1 MLQAIVGIEVEME
14 RSAGK
19 AKLSPAQPSQNQPR
33 SNQQSLVNALR
44 GRDDRASQEMAKA
57 IQERGGAQA

>member
-19 AKLSPAQPSQNQPR
+19 AKPSQNQPR